1 MLKIN
6 KKTNFDPLYI
16 SSKFYN
22 QNLDTSIF
30 DASMYGDFDF
40 IFDLNNECEDC
51 DFNNTEQVRK
61 AYIESRID
69 SLLWKL
75 NLYNDNRIWKYHQY
89 EINKMINELKSYGVE
104 IIERKDLKK
113 YIK

>member
-1 MLKIN
+1 M
-6 KKTNFDPLYI
+6 T
-16 SSKFYN
+16 SKG
-22 QNLDTSIF
+22 F
-30 DASMYGDFDF
+30 DAVCVFVNDT
-40 IFDLNNECEDC
+40 LNSKVISILNECEDC